1 MSAHGLEPLTPAERR
16 VLALLAH
23 GCTNAEIADSLVV
36 SPNTVKTHVSNI
48 LAKVGLP
55 SRHEAGRWYWEQ
67 LEQKRRNRPTRR
79 RERQLGPNQPRKS
92 PETGDATPKR
102 QRKFTRFG

>member
-1 MSAHGLEPLTPAERR
+1 MSALGLEPLTSAERR

-36 SPNTVKTHVSNI
+36 SPNTVKTHVVHI
-48 LAKVGLP
+48 LAKIGLP
-55 SRHEAGRWYWEQ
+55 NRHEAGRWYWEQ
-67 LEQKRRNRPTRR
+67 WEQKRRKRPTGG
-79 RERQLGPNQPRKS
+79 RERRLGPNQPRKS

-102 QRKFTRFG
+102 RRKFTRNG